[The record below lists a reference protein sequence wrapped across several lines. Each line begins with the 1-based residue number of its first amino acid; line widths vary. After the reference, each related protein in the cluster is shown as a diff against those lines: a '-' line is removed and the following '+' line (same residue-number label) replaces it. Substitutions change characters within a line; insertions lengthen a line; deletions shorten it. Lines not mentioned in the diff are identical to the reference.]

1 MDEAAQAQFMS
12 ITGASPATAAQYLQ
26 FAEGNLEGAIELFYA
41 NDGASLEQSTTASQP
56 PPVPPPSTRPTGRER
71 GGVVHLDSDD
81 EDLPDPESDGEIEVT
96 GSRRRGVGSATTE
109 AALHTPPVATPT
121 PGAGV
126 GAMDDDEAMA
136 RRLQEEF
143 YGIGGGPP
151 GASSSNTDLLDEHG
165 YRAPIERTTET
176 LIGPESF
183 DPSNPDEMRAAVLEQ
198 MAARRQRPPRPRGR
212 LTPSVAQFPVEA
224 NRTRSA
230 RHFQSIA
237 VDVE

>member
-12 ITGASPATAAQYLQ
+12 ITGASPSTASQYLE
-26 FAEGNLEGAIELFYA
+26 FAEANLEGAIELFYA
-41 NDGASLEQSTTASQP
+41 NDGASLEHSNTASQA
-56 PPVPPPSTRPTGRER
+56 PPVPPPSTRPVGQER

-81 EDLPDPESDGEIEVT
+81 EDLPDSEREAEVEVT
-96 GSRRRGVGSATTE
+96 GSRRRGLGSARTE
-109 AALHTPPVATPT
+109 ANLHTPPVATST

-143 YGIGGGPP
+143 YGTGGGPS
-151 GASSSNTDLLDEHG
+151 GARTSSTDLLDEHG

-183 DPSNPDEMRAAVLEQ
+183 DSSNPDEMRAAVLEQ

-212 LTPSVAQFPVEA
+212 LTPSAAQSCL
-224 NRTRSA
+224 R
-230 RHFQSIA
+230 
-237 VDVE
+237 